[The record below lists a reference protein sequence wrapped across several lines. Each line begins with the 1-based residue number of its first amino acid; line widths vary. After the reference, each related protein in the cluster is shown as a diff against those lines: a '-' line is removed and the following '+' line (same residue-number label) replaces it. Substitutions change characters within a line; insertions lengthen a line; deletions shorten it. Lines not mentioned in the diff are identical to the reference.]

1 MRFVLDASVTL
12 SWFVD
17 RPVAP
22 YAAHVKQLLLKECQA
37 VVPVIWRLEVANG
50 FVMTERR
57 GLSLPSDTTEMLQAL
72 DVVLQSIE
80 TVSDSVSM
88 RQIIAAARDFRLTAY
103 DAAYLELARAQKLP
117 IATLDRQIKAAA
129 AKAGIA
135 SVQ

>member
-22 YAAHVKQLLLKECQA
+22 YAAHVKQLLLKESQA

-50 FVMTERR
+50 FVMTER

-88 RQIIAAARDFRLTAY
+88 RQIIATSREFRLTAY

-117 IATLDRQIKAAA
+117 IATLDRRIKAAA
-129 AKAGIA
+129 AQAGIA

>member
-22 YAAHVKQLLLKECQA
+22 YAAHVKQLLLKESQA

-50 FVMTERR
+50 FVMTER

-80 TVSDSVSM
+80 TISDSVSM
-88 RQIIAAARDFRLTAY
+88 RQIIATSREFRLTAY

-129 AKAGIA
+129 AQAGIA

>member
-1 MRFVLDASVTL
+1 MRFVLDASITL

-22 YAAHVKQLLLKECQA
+22 YAAHIKQLLLGESQA

-80 TVSDSVSM
+80 TAQDSVSI
-88 RQIIAAARDFRLTAY
+88 RRIISAAREFRLTTY
-103 DAAYLELARAQKLP
+103 DAAYLELAREQKLP

-129 AKAGIA
+129 GQAGVA
-135 SVQ
+135 TFQ

>member
-22 YAAHVKQLLLKECQA
+22 YAAHVKQLLLKESQA

-50 FVMTERR
+50 FVMTER

-80 TVSDSVSM
+80 TISDSVSM
-88 RQIIAAARDFRLTAY
+88 RQIIATSREFRLTAY

-117 IATLDRQIKAAA
+117 IATLDRRIKAAA
-129 AKAGIA
+129 AQAGIA

>member
-22 YAAHVKQLLLKECQA
+22 YAAHVKQLLLKESQA

-50 FVMTERR
+50 FVMTER

-117 IATLDRQIKAAA
+117 IATLDRRIKAAA
-129 AKAGIA
+129 AQAGIA
-135 SVQ
+135 SV

>member
-22 YAAHVKQLLLKECQA
+22 YAAHVKQLLLKESQA

-50 FVMTERR
+50 FVMTER

-117 IATLDRQIKAAA
+117 IATLDRRIKAAA
-129 AKAGIA
+129 AQAGIA

>member
-22 YAAHVKQLLLKECQA
+22 YAAHVKQLLLKESQA

-50 FVMTERR
+50 FVMTER

-80 TVSDSVSM
+80 TISDSVSM
-88 RQIIAAARDFRLTAY
+88 RQIIATSREFRLTAY

>member
-1 MRFVLDASVTL
+1 M
-12 SWFVD
+12 
-17 RPVAP
+17 
-22 YAAHVKQLLLKECQA
+22 
-37 VVPVIWRLEVANG
+37 VPVIWRLEVANG
-50 FVMTERR
+50 FVMTER

-80 TVSDSVSM
+80 TISDSVSM
-88 RQIIAAARDFRLTAY
+88 RQIIATSREFRLTAY

>member
-22 YAAHVKQLLLKECQA
+22 YAAHVKQLLLKESQA

-50 FVMTERR
+50 FVMTER

-129 AKAGIA
+129 AQAGIA
-135 SVQ
+135 SV

>member
-22 YAAHVKQLLLKECQA
+22 YAAHVKQLLLEESQA

-80 TVSDSVSM
+80 TISDSVSM
-88 RQIIAAARDFRLTAY
+88 RQIIATSREFRLTAY

-117 IATLDRQIKAAA
+117 IATLDRRIKAAA
-129 AKAGIA
+129 AQAGIA